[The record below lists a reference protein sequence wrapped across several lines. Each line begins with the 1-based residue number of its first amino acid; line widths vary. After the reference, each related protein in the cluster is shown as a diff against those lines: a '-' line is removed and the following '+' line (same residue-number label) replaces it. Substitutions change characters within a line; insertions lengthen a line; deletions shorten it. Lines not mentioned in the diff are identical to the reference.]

1 VLPKAKAPVL
11 SYWSNFSLNIILAL
25 FVFAIPFG
33 VSAGI
38 LSIFSNVFK
47 SAQADEAVER
57 NSQNIPLL
65 QAAVNSD
72 PNPVAD
78 DDGDITIVSNTA
90 LFPENGMLGGLTE
103 NQKNHTISDQISLYV
118 VRNGDTLAQ
127 IAKMFGVSINTIR
140 WNNDI
145 GSKGITPGQT
155 LVILPV
161 SGVRHVVK
169 KGDTVKSI
177 AKLYKADIGE
187 IQSYN
192 DITEDTKLA
201 IGDIV
206 IVPDGEIAPAP
217 ATPKASLV
225 RFTAVTKSVDG
236 YFIRPTTGPK
246 TQNLH
251 GNNGIDIAP
260 KTGTP
265 IVAAAAG
272 KVIVSRNSG
281 WNGGYGNY
289 VVIQHSNGTQS
300 LYAHMQNT
308 SIAQGSQ
315 VTQGQIIGF
324 VGSSGKATGPHL
336 HFEIRGAK
344 NPF

>member
-1 VLPKAKAPVL
+1 ML
-11 SYWSNFSLNIILAL
+11 SNL
-25 FVFAIPFG
+25 FR
-33 VSAGI
+33 SAE
-38 LSIFSNVFK
+38 
-47 SAQADEAVER
+47 ADETVEH
-57 NSQNIPLL
+57 NSQNLPLL
-65 QAAVNSD
+65 QAPVNSD
-72 PNPVAD
+72 PNSAS
-78 DDGDITIVSNTA
+78 GGSDITIVSNTA
-90 LFPENGMLGGLTE
+90 LLSESGMYGGLSE
-103 NQKNHTISDQISLYV
+103 NKKDHVNSDQISLYV
-118 VRNGDTLAQ
+118 VRNGDTIGQ
-127 IAKMFGVSINTIR
+127 IAKMFGVSVNTIR

-169 KGDTVKSI
+169 KGDTIRSI
-177 AKLYKADIGE
+177 AKLYKADVGE

-192 DITEDTKLA
+192 DITEETKLS

-206 IVPDGEIAPAP
+206 IVPDGEIAPAQS
-217 ATPKASLV
+217 ASSALV
-225 RFTAVTKSVDG
+225 RFTPVTKSADG
-236 YFIRPTTGPK
+236 YFIRPTTGPR
-246 TQNLH
+246 TQGLH

-289 VVIQHSNGTQS
+289 VVIQHGNGTQT

-308 SIAQGSQ
+308 AVAQGSQ
-315 VTQGQIIGF
+315 VSQGQTIGF
-324 VGSSGKATGPHL
+324 VGISGKATGPHL